1 MISLQEVAQSLD
13 ITKQAVAVSLKKA
26 LAKVWKN
33 LGVLYPEISPFEK
46 MLIMGEFCN
55 ITTADD
61 WPHFFYGMPVEIR
74 KEVLEE
80 TKSENKTAS
89 QSRNIDKSALTK
101 MLKNKK

>member
-74 KEVLEE
+74 KEVLEDAA
-80 TKSENKTAS
+80 KSKKNV
-89 QSRNIDKSALTK
+89 NIDDFIGRDF
-101 MLKNKK
+101 KKRLQK